1 MTEFGKE
8 LIESAREALAI
19 ARGEAMPARTHIF
32 DVPERRLAAEHRSS
46 RLALRLALGG
56 FALLIAAGALLWARF
71 GEAMLVDSLALI
83 RSCF

>member
-1 MTEFGKE
+1 MSNAPAPVETT
-8 LIESAREALAI
+8 RETGS
-19 ARGEAMPARTHIF
+19 R
-32 DVPERRLAAEHRSS
+32 